1 MRSRQS
7 LSRVKGTHVP
17 FSDDTPAALYGGHVG
32 YVSRVAKVTED
43 NLRAGYLVVEDAEA
57 TVREAAQS
65 NVGKR

>member
-1 MRSRQS
+1 
-7 LSRVKGTHVP
+7 VP